1 MYRRHLT
8 LTATA
13 VLMLMAV
20 VAAHAK
26 QPSEPSSKDLKIR
39 VVDVEG
45 GAATLFLT
53 PEGKSM
59 LIDTGWP
66 PGFVFP
72 KPKPG
77 EPPPP
82 PETTSSADRIAA
94 AAAAMGI
101 TKLDYLVMTHYHG
114 DHLGGLESVLAKLP
128 ADTFVDHGPNRQPAR
143 PAASGRPPSKMDSNR
158 LYEEWV
164 AAYQG
169 HHHISARP
177 GQSLKIG
184 SLRLTFVASDG
195 KVLSTPL
202 PGAGEPNPL
211 CMHVKPKDATSG
223 EDVASLGMLMTFGKT
238 RILDLGDLTW
248 DKELELVCPVN
259 KIGKVDVYFVP
270 GHGNDLS
277 NIAPDAAFDPLVAL
291 LQNGPR
297 KGGDAD
303 VVREVG
309 SFPELEGFWRLHAS
323 VAYPDLDGD
332 PHYITNV
339 TDRPDAA
346 YPLVLDIAK
355 DGKITVT
362 NPRNGFSKTYQAR
375 GTEAGY

>member
-1 MYRRHLT
+1 
-8 LTATA
+8 
-13 VLMLMAV
+13 MLLAV
-20 VAAHAK
+20 VPAHAK
-26 QPSEPSSKDLKIR
+26 EPSPASSKDLKIA

-45 GAATLFLT
+45 GAATLFRT
-53 PEGKSM
+53 PEGKSL

-82 PETTSSADRIAA
+82 PPKTSSADRIAA

-101 TKLDYLVMTHYHG
+101 TRIDYLLMTHYHG
-114 DHLGGLESVLAKLP
+114 DHLGGLESLLKKLP
-128 ADTFVDHGPNRQPAR
+128 VDTFIDHGPDRQEPRPNANAR
-143 PAASGRPPSKMDSNR
+143 QSKMSPDR
-158 LYEEWV
+158 LYREWV

-169 HHHISARP
+169 HRHLTIHP
-177 GQSLKIG
+177 GQTLQVG
-184 SLRLTFVASDG
+184 SLYLQFVASDG
-195 KVLSTPL
+195 KVLSMPL

-211 CMHVKPKDATSG
+211 CAHVTPKAPTSG
-223 EDVASLGMLMTFGKT
+223 EDVASLGMVMTFGKT

-270 GHGNDLS
+270 GHGNTLS
-277 NIAPDAAFDPLVAL
+277 NIAPDAAFNPLVAL
-291 LQNGPR
+291 LQSGPR
-297 KGGDAD
+297 KGGDPD
-303 VVREVG
+303 VIRDVDG
-309 SFPELEGFWRLHAS
+309 FSELEGFWRLHANLL
-323 VAYPDLDGD
+323 YPKLDGD
-332 PHYITNV
+332 PHYIANLNQQ
-339 TDRPDAA
+339 PDQA
-346 YPLVLDIAK
+346 YPIELDIAK

-362 NPRNGFSKTYQAR
+362 NPRNGFTKTYRAR